1 MTSCEPLVIY
11 NTDYDI
17 RLMAQTAALYGL
29 KPFTAAVGVHYTMLA
44 YAQFYGVHQAYSAE
58 HAQG

>member
-1 MTSCEPLVIY
+1 
-11 NTDYDI
+11 
-17 RLMAQTAALYGL
+17 MAQTAALYGL